1 MNNAL
6 AFENNLCYTG
16 SYGKNM
22 YAFMY
27 VCMQMDILLQ
37 KMMYVT
43 ICEKSHG
50 SYFKNKK
57 IYLF

>member
-16 SYGKNM
+16 SYRKNM

-27 VCMQMDILLQ
+27 VCMKMAILLQ
-37 KMMYVT
+37 K
-43 ICEKSHG
+43 
-50 SYFKNKK
+50 
-57 IYLF
+57 

>member
-1 MNNAL
+1 
-6 AFENNLCYTG
+6 
-16 SYGKNM
+16 M

-27 VCMQMDILLQ
+27 VCMQMAILLQ

-50 SYFKNKK
+50 AYFKNKK